1 MNQQEIKNKIDKY
14 NEEIEQNSNFN
25 FFILN
30 KEITSVN
37 DKITILQK
45 ECKKLGHIFENGK
58 CKYCYTEEKING

>member
-14 NEEIEQNSNFN
+14 NEEIEQNSNFY
-25 FFILN
+25 FFTLN

-45 ECKKLGHIFENGK
+45 ECGQLGHIFENGK
-58 CKYCYTEEKING
+58 CKYCYMEEK